1 MQLKG
6 FFARVQIER
15 ARATQAKL
23 DSGKEREM
31 TALKTQYEGAREE
44 VVLEFPSADSEQ
56 PGAYSREPGDESEHM
71 VVGFAGGE
79 EGKVSGG
86 NVAPP
91 RRGSMLDQF
100 KENAS
105 KKVASAATFVRVA
118 STNMRLPRQE
128 SEIQNTGNGNLKAR
142 PWADSPPNLDMS
154 IDDAEDVGGEGKV
167 IQSISHTCILFAVVK
182 LAISLTVIPYC
193 RQPSS

>member
-1 MQLKG
+1 MAWLKRVQLKG

-23 DSGKEREM
+23 DSGKKCEM

-44 VVLEFPSADSEQ
+44 VVLELPLANSRSEQ
-56 PGAYSREPGDESEHM
+56 PGAYDREPGDESEHV
-71 VVGFAGGE
+71 VVGFGGGE
-79 EGKVSGG
+79 EGQVSEA
-86 NVAPP
+86 NVVPP
-91 RRGSMLDQF
+91 RRGSMLDLF
-100 KENAS
+100 KEKAS
-105 KKVASAATFVRVA
+105 KKVASAATFVHAA

-128 SEIQNTGNGNLKAR
+128 SEIQNTGNGNLQAR

-167 IQSISHTCILFAVVK
+167 IQSISHACIL
-182 LAISLTVIPYC
+182 LQSLN
-193 RQPSS
+193 